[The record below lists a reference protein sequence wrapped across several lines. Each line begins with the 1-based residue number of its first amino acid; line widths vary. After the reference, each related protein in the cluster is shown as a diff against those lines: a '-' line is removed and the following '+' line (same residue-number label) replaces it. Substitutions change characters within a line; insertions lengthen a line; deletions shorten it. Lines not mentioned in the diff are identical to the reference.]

1 MPIRPTDIFELAIAL
16 QESPDFNNNE
26 VHRRNIIGRYYY
38 GVFLIAREFT
48 KVQNTGPGAHNEVVQ
63 RLKENPEQRRAGNR
77 LATLR
82 DARNSA
88 DYNIHKSIENREL
101 SKCEKS
107 AKAIRDSLQPRNN

>member
-1 MPIRPTDIFELAIAL
+1 MPIRPTDVFELAIAL

-48 KVQNTGPGAHNEVVQ
+48 KVQNTGPGAHYEVVQ
-63 RLKENPEQRRAGNR
+63 RLKENPEQRQAGNR

-107 AKAIRDSLQPRNN
+107 AKAIRDSLQPRTN